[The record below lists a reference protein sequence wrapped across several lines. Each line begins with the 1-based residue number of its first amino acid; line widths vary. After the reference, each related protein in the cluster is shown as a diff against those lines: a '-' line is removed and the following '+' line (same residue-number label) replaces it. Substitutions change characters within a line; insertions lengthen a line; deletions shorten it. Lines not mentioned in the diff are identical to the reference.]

1 MKQQMVIVLLDSCI
15 EPDMRAVADEV
26 IA

>member
-1 MKQQMVIVLLDSCI
+1 MKQQMVIVLLDSWI

>member
-1 MKQQMVIVLLDSCI
+1 MKQQMVIVLLDSWI

-26 IA
+26 IE